1 MTYQL
6 TIEPLGETVVI
17 EDGQTILDACLR
29 SGIYLPYQC
38 NHGLCS
44 TCKLSVIDGEVDH
57 GAASPFALMD
67 YEREEG
73 RALACCAT
81 AMSDLTIEA
90 DVEVDPDA
98 LHLEVRD
105 VVGTVRRFASLTPDI
120 LGIWLAIDGEG
131 MPFQAGQYVNV
142 DIPGC
147 AEPRSFSIASSPVDP
162 NLLELHIRKVPGGVG
177 TEWLHANV
185 VEGLRLRLTGP
196 LGRFFVRASSADP
209 IIFLAGGSGLSS
221 PKSMS
226 LDLLEKGWEGSITL
240 IHGVRTAQ
248 DLYFADEFRS
258 LEKDYPSFRY
268 VPVLSQAADDE
279 VWGGSVGFVHQ
290 VAEELFEGSFKGHKA
305 YLCGPPP
312 MIDACIRSLMKGRL
326 FEKDIFT
333 ETFLTKSDGESLAKS
348 PLFKKI

>member
-6 TIEPLGETVVI
+6 TIEPLGETVGI

-29 SGIYLPYQC
+29 NGIYLPYQC

-44 TCKLSVIDGEVDH
+44 TCKLSVVDGEVEH

-81 AMSDLTIEA
+81 ALSDLTIEA

-105 VVGTVRRFASLTPDI
+105 VVATVRKVEALTPDI
-120 LGIWLAIDGEG
+120 LGIWLEIGGEG

-142 DIPGC
+142 EIPGC
-147 AEPRSFSIASSPVDP
+147 TEPRSFSIASSPSTP
-162 NLLELHIRKVPGGVG
+162 NLLELHVRKVPGGLG
-177 TEWLHANV
+177 TEWLHSHV
-185 VEGLRLRLTGP
+185 VEGLDLRVTGP

-209 IIFLAGGSGLSS
+209 MIFLAGGSGLSS
-221 PKSMS
+221 PRSMV
-226 LDLLEKGWEGSITL
+226 LDLLEKGWIGPITL
-240 IHGVRTAQ
+240 IHGVRTVN
-248 DLYFADEFRS
+248 DLYYSDDFVALSNKHKNFQYE
-258 LEKDYPSFRY
+258 
-268 VPVLSQAADDE
+268 PVLSEQSSGSE
-279 VWGGSVGFVHQ
+279 WSGSVGFVHQ
-290 VAEELFEGSFKGHKA
+290 IAEQLFEGMFKGHKA

-333 ETFLTKSDGESLAKS
+333 ETFLTKSDGENLAKS